1 MGVSGRRWK
10 TASSQSVAILGEGNG
25 DFSPVVAISDEGES
39 AIVSKGIERE
49 RSEGANRVVVLCHGV
64 KELWSKHSCRLVSRG
79 LVHA

>member
-39 AIVSKGIERE
+39 AIVSQG
-49 RSEGANRVVVLCHGV
+49 NRKHDRGSYQGTTKAYDCSDRNDQ
-64 KELWSKHSCRLVSRG
+64 KEQTELSSCVTE
-79 LVHA
+79 